1 MDGGYEI
8 LRCYYRLGRFVEEVV
23 ETLPPG
29 ERYEA
34 PLIWYI
40 APLFRPQRN
49 DELPM
54 DYFIEYYESFS
65 DSPPN
70 QFFTFRLQ
78 KARSRTND
86 QLQ

>member
-1 MDGGYEI
+1 MEAGYQI
-8 LRCYYRLGRFVEEVV
+8 LRYHHHLGRLVEEVV

-40 APLFRPQRN
+40 SALFRPQRN

-54 DYFIEYYESFS
+54 DYFIDYYESFS
-65 DSPPN
+65 DNPPTE
-70 QFFTFRLQ
+70 FFSFRPPQNSGLAPNEQ
-78 KARSRTND
+78 
-86 QLQ
+86 